1 MQKCVTGNASIKSL
15 NCCDSHNDAFNKQK
29 HVYPVTFNNGNM
41 KSSVVVRG
49 FRDTGSNVCVLL
61 ENSVPMEFLMP
72 LNKTVNLS
80 TICGNMS
87 KTPLYKANVESPI
100 VKGDITI
107 ALAPSWCNLPRDSD
121 MIVGEDFGVP
131 YGPLQ
136 AEVNQIICKKEKGA
150 EKKSNRIN
158 IINNDM
164 SDNINLSKNEIDKS
178 AENNK
183 MNENWDVSESL
194 NMLNET
200 DNFVDN
206 KDNSKLLLSKNFD
219 DVDVAKLCDLQKN
232 DVKLRKYVERT
243 EYVNVVSEQDDN
255 NFAVCDND
263 DMDSFDLLSSG
274 MGESFDKV
282 LKDKVF
288 KEIKK
293 CMSTKPTLLI
303 ADFDKPFVL
312 YVDASDVA
320 VGSVLMQYDDNKI
333 LRPVCYFSK
342 KLNTC
347 QKNYSI
353 TDKEALAL
361 ILSVR
366 AFRIYLGSHT
376 VVYTDHEP
384 LKYIKSNAIKSHRLL
399 RWSIELQGY
408 DLEIKHIA
416 GSKNII
422 ADYLSRNVDG
432 NKNCMCILH
441 DEKGSKR
448 IESNGDLQKCQV
460 NSLLEGRDFTGN
472 IQ

>member
-1 MQKCVTGNASIKSL
+1 L
-15 NCCDSHNDAFNKQK
+15 
-29 HVYPVTFNNGNM
+29 
-41 KSSVVVRG
+41 
-49 FRDTGSNVCVLL
+49 
-61 ENSVPMEFLMP
+61 FL
-72 LNKTVNLS
+72 
-80 TICGNMS
+80 ICRLFIDNRFVW
-87 KTPLYKANVESPI
+87 TDVE
-100 VKGDITI
+100 
-107 ALAPSWCNLPRDSD
+107 
-121 MIVGEDFGVP
+121 
-131 YGPLQ
+131 
-136 AEVNQIICKKEKGA
+136 
-150 EKKSNRIN
+150 
-158 IINNDM
+158 
-164 SDNINLSKNEIDKS
+164 
-178 AENNK
+178 
-183 MNENWDVSESL
+183 
-194 NMLNET
+194 
-200 DNFVDN
+200 
-206 KDNSKLLLSKNFD
+206 
-219 DVDVAKLCDLQKN
+219 
-232 DVKLRKYVERT
+232 
-243 EYVNVVSEQDDN
+243 
-255 NFAVCDND
+255 
-263 DMDSFDLLSSG
+263 
-274 MGESFDKV
+274 
-282 LKDKVF
+282 DKVF

-293 CMSTKPTLLI
+293 FMSTKPTLLI

-384 LKYIKSNAIKSHRLL
+384 LKYIQTNAIKSHRLL